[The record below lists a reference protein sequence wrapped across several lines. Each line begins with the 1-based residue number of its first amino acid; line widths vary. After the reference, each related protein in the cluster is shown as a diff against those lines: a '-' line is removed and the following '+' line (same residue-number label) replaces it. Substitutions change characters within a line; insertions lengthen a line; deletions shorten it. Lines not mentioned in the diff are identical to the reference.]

1 MPEDV
6 KPVKT
11 DKAAEAPEAAPA
23 EKATKAKD
31 AAAPGAK
38 KKDNTLKIVLI
49 VVGVLVGLGIL
60 GTIASIVFFSSLFNA
75 ATDGVDVDGNGNG
88 TVTVKSDSGEST
100 ATYGE
105 GATLNDGFPDDVP
118 IFEPSTLVASSK
130 IDDKNYSASAKTS
143 KSTADVLAYYKT
155 ELTNAGWENTYEAT
169 FEDSAIATYKKGTRG
184 VNVTAGTQQDD
195 KKENTF
201 FTVSATDE

>member
-1 MPEDV
+1 MSEDV
-6 KPVKT
+6 AKPANKPEEA
-11 DKAAEAPEAAPA
+11 KNAPAAAEHKP
-23 EKATKAKD
+23 
-31 AAAPGAK
+31 AAAAGGAK

-60 GTIASIVFFSSLFNA
+60 GTIASVVFFSALFNK
-75 ATDGVDVDGNGNG
+75 ATDGVNLGSNGNG

-105 GATLNDGFPDDVP
+105 GASLQQGFPSDVP

-143 KSTADVLAYYKT
+143 KPTSEVLAYYKT
-155 ELTNAGWENTYEAT
+155 ELVKGGWESTYEAV
-169 FEDSAIATYKKGTRG
+169 FENSAIATYKKGTRG
-184 VNVTAGTQQDD
+184 VNITAGLQDND
-195 KKENTF
+195 PKEKTF
-201 FTVSATDE
+201 FTVSTSQE